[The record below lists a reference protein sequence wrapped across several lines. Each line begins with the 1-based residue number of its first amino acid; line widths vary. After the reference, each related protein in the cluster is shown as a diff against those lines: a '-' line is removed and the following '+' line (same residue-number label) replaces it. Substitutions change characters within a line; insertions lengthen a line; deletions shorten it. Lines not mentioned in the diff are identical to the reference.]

1 MDMVLLLAALLFIGL
16 LGYKLKLPYQLTMGA
31 VLLTVALVGLE
42 HINALPVLVVL
53 YFMAPAIL
61 AIKPLK
67 WQGALFCLGIVLP
80 QLVQMVMMV

>member
-42 HINALPVLVVL
+42 HINALPVLVIL

-61 AIKPLK
+61 AIKPPK